1 MQLSKAHEVRGAVV
15 SIMFSWFTAELERFD
30 MTEGEIQ
37 WNRKDVFRGAENEYT
52 AMKNINSKDLCRCCN
67 GK

>member
-1 MQLSKAHEVRGAVV
+1 
-15 SIMFSWFTAELERFD
+15 MFSWFTAELERFD